1 MPQQQKPQVLPK
13 VFTSTARSNPV
24 QPQTPVTSAAS
35 LSDQNSLKIRSDR
48 LRAPDSVASVQRQID
63 PLAHDEVVKRLT
75 S

>member
-1 MPQQQKPQVLPK
+1 MFSSLAG
-13 VFTSTARSNPV
+13 TNPA

-48 LRAPDSVASVQRQID
+48 LRAPDSVASVQRQLD